1 MITPFEIEN
10 KDFSKAMRGYNA
22 EEVDE
27 FLDEIILDMQ
37 KILAENEKLKTEIK
51 RLNGEMSQQKQSE
64 NSVVSTLESAKRL
77 MNDLSASAEKRAE
90 IILKN
95 AQLDAEV
102 IQRDAKESI
111 SRLLEEGEKLKH
123 KVSRFKDRY
132 KQILENELQQIE
144 GSSEDLLA
152 DLEKDFLPA
161 SMDTSAPKETVAVKE
176 EPAVER
182 KPAKG
187 ETVVLDEK
195 SWEDVLKEDF
205 GASDKEDMTKTR
217 II

>member
-10 KDFSKAMRGYNA
+10 KDFSKAMRGYNI

-27 FLDEIILDMQ
+27 FLDEIILDLQ
-37 KILAENEKLKTEIK
+37 KLLAENEKLKADAK
-51 RLNGEMSQQKQSE
+51 KLASEMNQQKQSE

-90 IILKN
+90 IIIKN

-111 SRLLEEGEKLKH
+111 SRLVEEGERLKH
-123 KVSRFKDRY
+123 KVARFKDRY
-132 KQILENELQQIE
+132 KQILENELLQIE

-152 DLEKDFLPA
+152 DLEQDFLPA
-161 SMDTSAPKETVAVKE
+161 SMDNTSVPKQTVVQKE
-176 EPAVER
+176 
-182 KPAKG
+182 KPAPART
-187 ETVVLDEK
+187 EADQ
-195 SWEDVLKEDF
+195 SWEEMLKEDF
-205 GASDKEDMTKTR
+205 QSNPKNDMTKTR

>member
-10 KDFSKAMRGYNA
+10 KEFSKAMRGYNA
-22 EEVDE
+22 EEVDQ
-27 FLDEIILDMQ
+27 FLDEIILEMQ
-37 KILAENEKLKTEIK
+37 KLLAENEKLKSELK
-51 RLNGEMSQQKQSE
+51 GLNAEMNQQKQSE

-77 MNDLSASAEKRAE
+77 MNDLSESAEKRAE

-132 KQILENELQQIE
+132 KQILENELLQME

-161 SMDTSAPKETVAVKE
+161 SMDKSVVKE
-176 EPAVER
+176 APATKEKPVVER
-182 KPAKG
+182 KPAKD

-205 GASDKEDMTKTR
+205 GSSKKEDMTKTR

>member
-27 FLDEIILDMQ
+27 FLDEIILDLQ
-37 KILAENEKLKTEIK
+37 KLLAENEKLKTEIK
-51 RLNGEMSQQKQSE
+51 RLNGEMNQQKQSE
-64 NSVVSTLESAKRL
+64 SSVVSTLESAKRL

-111 SRLLEEGEKLKH
+111 SRLLEEGEKLRH

-132 KQILENELQQIE
+132 KQILENELLQIE

-152 DLEKDFLPA
+152 DLERDFLPA
-161 SMDTSAPKETVAVKE
+161 SMDTSVPKQTAIPKEKPVE
-176 EPAVER
+176 ERA
-182 KPAKG
+182 PAKD
-187 ETVVLDEK
+187 ETVILDEK

-205 GASDKEDMTKTR
+205 GASKKEDMTKTR

>member
-10 KDFSKAMRGYNA
+10 KDFSKAMRGYNI

-27 FLDEIILDMQ
+27 FLDEIILDLQ
-37 KILAENEKLKTEIK
+37 KLLAENEKLKADAK
-51 RLNGEMSQQKQSE
+51 KLASEMNQQKQSE

-90 IILKN
+90 IIIKN

-111 SRLLEEGEKLKH
+111 SSLVEEGERLKH
-123 KVSRFKDRY
+123 KVARFKDRY
-132 KQILENELQQIE
+132 KQILENELLQIE

-152 DLEKDFLPA
+152 DLEQDFLPA
-161 SMDTSAPKETVAVKE
+161 SMDNTSVPKQTVVQKE
-176 EPAVER
+176 
-182 KPAKG
+182 KPAPAKT
-187 ETVVLDEK
+187 EADQ
-195 SWEDVLKEDF
+195 SWEEMLKEDF
-205 GASDKEDMTKTR
+205 QSNPKNDMTKTR